1 MTYKSIMVHLE
12 LNGDNEGVLNIAA
25 DLAVRFKSA
34 VIGIAAAQPMQIL
47 YEEGWTVTDVVT
59 ADRTE
64 IKKELAACKA
74 QFYHAMQERV
84 TDLEWRGCI
93 TYDLLAD
100 YIADEARSADL
111 IVTGKDIGG
120 SMLDNSRRVNI
131 GQLAMKAGRPI
142 LLVPQGVTSLPMR
155 NVIIGWKE
163 ARESRRAAAD
173 AMSLLPAAG
182 RVTVLTVA
190 GQPDLITAGNAAAD
204 VVHWLSRHDVEAT
217 LAVVSSDGSELGGLN
232 RELKQRGCDLL
243 VAGAFG
249 HNRLGEWAFGGA
261 TNDILLD
268 PEFCVLLSH

>member
-34 VIGIAAAQPMQIL
+34 VIGIAAAQPLQIP
-47 YEEGWTVTDVVT
+47 YEEGWTATDVVT

-120 SMLDNSRRVNI
+120 SMFDTSRRVNI
-131 GQLAMKAGRPI
+131 GQLAMQAGRPI
-142 LLVPQGVTSLPMR
+142 LLVPQGITSLPMR
-155 NVIIGWKE
+155 NVVVGWKE
-163 ARESRRAAAD
+163 SREARRAAAD
-173 AMSLLPAAG
+173 AMPLLLAAG
-182 RVTVLTVA
+182 RATVLAVTGLA
-190 GQPDLITAGNAAAD
+190 ESATAGNATAD
-204 VVHWLSRHDVEAT
+204 VVHWLSRHGVEAT
-217 LAVVSSDGSELGGLN
+217 PVVVTADGSELGGLP
-232 RELKQRGCDLL
+232 RELTRRGCDLL
-243 VAGAFG
+243 IAGAFG